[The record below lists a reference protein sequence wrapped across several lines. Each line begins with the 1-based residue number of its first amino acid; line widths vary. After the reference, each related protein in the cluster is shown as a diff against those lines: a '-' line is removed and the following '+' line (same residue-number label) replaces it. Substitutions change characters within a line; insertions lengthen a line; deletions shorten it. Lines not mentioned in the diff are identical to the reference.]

1 MDAETVMR
9 LAVVTEEPAPKPPEA
24 RLLRNVVPK
33 AMQTLRDRAT
43 GKLKP
48 VPLRLVHEPW
58 TAAEDA
64 LGGGLWPGLYVVVGA
79 TGTGKTQLCLS
90 LALGAALEGCPVAY
104 IGLELDDEGIVARLV
119 GLLASRPWSGLYTG
133 QQKANR
139 DGLPM
144 VDDPVVMQAEKDLGA
159 LPFLMVDGEAL
170 KWSPLWLA
178 DAAQRL
184 VKEAQDRNIDVG
196 LHPPV
201 IVLDFLQLVGTPMPG
216 DRVDLRQRI
225 QEAAVKARQ
234 IARDN
239 KVVVIAVSSTAR
251 GNVEALRIGQDAP
264 LPHPATL
271 VGTGKESG
279 EIEYSCD
286 GVLVL
291 VEHPDAKELQAEETE
306 KRRAAEGLS
315 PAEATPNGLVSVV
328 LAKFRAGKT
337 TRLWLTFDG
346 SKHEAVSDEKLKKW
360 TGVHKGQPGGGST
373 GGKPPQGKGE
383 QGTGKVK
390 AQNMSAWGGR
400 NAP

>member
-9 LAVVTEEPAPKPPEA
+9 LAGVTEEPAPKPPEA

-48 VPLRLVHEPW
+48 APLRLVHEPW
-58 TAAEDA
+58 TEAEDA
-64 LGGGLWPGLYVVVGA
+64 LGGGLWPGLYVIVGA

-104 IGLELDDEGIVARLV
+104 VGLELDDEGIVARLV

-139 DGLPM
+139 EGLSM
-144 VDDPVVMQAEKDLGA
+144 VDDPAVMRAEKELGT

-178 DAAQRL
+178 DVARSL
-184 VKEAQDRNIDVG
+184 VKEAQERNIDVG

-216 DRVDLRQRI
+216 DRLDLRQRI

-239 KVVVIAVSSTAR
+239 KVVMIAVSSTAR

-291 VEHPDAKELQAEETE
+291 AEHPDAKET
-306 KRRAAEGLS
+306 
-315 PAEATPNGLVSVV
+315 EATPKGLVSVT

-346 SKHEAVSDEKLKKW
+346 SKHEALSDEKLKKW
-360 TGVHKGQPGGGST
+360 TGVHKGQSGGDST
-373 GGKPPQGKGE
+373 AGKPPQGTGAKGTGAK
-383 QGTGKVK
+383 GTGKGG
-390 AQNMSAWGGR
+390 MSDALRRSIVRGE
-400 NAP
+400 P